1 MMRRWQCRLRGSSLS
16 VAFAG
21 GMVVGGLLALAPLR
35 TRAALGAQAATSAS
49 VAAAPLA
56 PIADAEFARLVTAL
70 SEPGG
75 YFDTDNLISNERSYL
90 HALGA
95 LERLGTR
102 GGAFIGVGPD
112 QGFSYIARTRAEL
125 AFMVDVRRDNLRQHL
140 LFKAFFAA
148 ARNRTE
154 YLALWLGRAVPA
166 DVTRWADRDL
176 DAIVRH
182 LDTAAATSATRDA
195 ARAAVRTAL
204 RSVRVP
210 LDADDLAVI
219 DRVHDAFM
227 TAGLTLRF
235 TTFGRPPRP
244 YYPTLRDLLLE
255 TDRDGRR
262 ASYMATEADFQY
274 VKELQ
279 RRNRI
284 VPVVGD
290 LAGAHALRAIGREMA
305 ARKLSLGVLY
315 ASNAEDYVL
324 RDGKFA
330 SYAQNVLALP
340 RSGRSAIVRSW
351 FGGPGTHPQSVPGYF
366 STQLV
371 QTLDAF
377 ADVARSAPWSYGA
390 LVSSPHVEPPR

>member
-1 MMRRWQCRLRGSSLS
+1 MRRRSGDWLHAGCRRGEI
-16 VAFAG
+16 AG
-21 GMVVGGLLALAPLR
+21 ALVLGGLLALAPLPA
-35 TRAALGAQAATSAS
+35 RASLGAQAAPRP
-49 VAAAPLA
+49 AAATASRA
-56 PIADAEFARLVTAL
+56 PIADAEFARLVTTL

-95 LERLGTR
+95 LDRLGAR
-102 GGAFIGVGPD
+102 GGVYIGVGPD

-140 LFKAFFAA
+140 LFKALFAA

-166 DVTRWADRDL
+166 SVTRWADRDL
-176 DAIVRH
+176 EAIVRH
-182 LDTAAATSATRDA
+182 LDTAAATPATREA
-195 ARAAVRTAL
+195 ARAAVRGAL
-204 RSVRVP
+204 RTVR
-210 LDADDLAVI
+210 LTLSADDLATI
-219 DRVHDAFM
+219 DRVHNAFM
-227 TAGLTLRF
+227 DAGLALRF

-262 ASYMATEADFQY
+262 ASYVATEADFQY

-279 RRNRI
+279 RRNRVI
-284 VPVVGD
+284 PVVGD
-290 LAGAHALRAIGREMA
+290 LAGEHALRAIGREMT
-305 ARKLSLGVLY
+305 ARQQTLSVLY

-324 RDGKFA
+324 RDGHFTA
-330 SYAQNVLALP
+330 YARNVLALP
-340 RSGRSAIVRSW
+340 RTDRSAIVRSW
-351 FGGPGTHPQSVPGYF
+351 FGGPGTHPHAVPGYF

-371 QTLDAF
+371 QTVDAF
-377 ADVARSAPWSYGA
+377 AAVARSAPWSYGA
-390 LVSSPHVEPPR
+390 LVASRHVEP